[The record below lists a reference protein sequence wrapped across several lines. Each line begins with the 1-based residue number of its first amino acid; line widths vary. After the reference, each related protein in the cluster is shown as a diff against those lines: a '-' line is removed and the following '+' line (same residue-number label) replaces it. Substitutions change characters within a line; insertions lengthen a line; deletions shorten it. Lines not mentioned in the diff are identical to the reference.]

1 MYLETKKAGL
11 LKSPLFFGRV
21 EAGKPKRIEMKQK
34 FQLFFRAI
42 AVVFFASPK
51 CF

>member
-1 MYLETKKAGL
+1 MYLETKKAGF
-11 LKSPLFFGRV
+11 LKEARFFCRV

-42 AVVFFASPK
+42 AEIFFATPK